1 MELLLILSALLSA
14 LTGAISGARAPEVR
28 LHQSV
33 MEAGAIRASTQVAKQ
48 ATFLRVVQALP
59 PLAKVAAF
67 APATVFALPAAIAPY
82 AERRRE

>member
-14 LTGAISGARAPEVR
+14 LTGAMSGAHAPEVR

-33 MEAGAIRASTQVAKQ
+33 MEARSAQAGAEAAKQ
-48 ATFLRVVQALP
+48 ATFQRVVQGLPALT
-59 PLAKVAAF
+59 AVAAF
-67 APATVFALPAAIAPY
+67 APATIFALPALTPAY

>member
-33 MEAGAIRASTQVAKQ
+33 MEAGAVRASTQAAKQ
-48 ATFLRVVQALP
+48 VTILRIVQTVP
-59 PLAKVAAF
+59 SLAKVAVF
-67 APATVFALPAAIAPY
+67 APKTVFALPAASPTY